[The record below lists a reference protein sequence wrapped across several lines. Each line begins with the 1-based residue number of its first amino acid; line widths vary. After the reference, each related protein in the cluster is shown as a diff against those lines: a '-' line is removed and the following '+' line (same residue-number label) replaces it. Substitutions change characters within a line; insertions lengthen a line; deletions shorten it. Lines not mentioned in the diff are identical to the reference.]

1 MKNNTKYIAVYFLI
15 TVLML
20 IPNYV
25 NAKGEQTASTTI
37 NGKEINWE
45 YKLNSN
51 NEIEELDCKN
61 VSDLAGSITIPNEI
75 DGKIVKTIADDA
87 FAKCTGITEVTIPS
101 SVKELGAR
109 AFENCT
115 VLSKVNLGNIES
127 IKYDVFKGCTALT
140 EITIPKTLKSGSI
153 FSCLNNKNITK
164 INLEEGLTVIPE
176 NLCSNTGITEITIPK
191 SVIKIENDAFAKCTG
206 ITEVTIP
213 SSVKELGARAFEN
226 CTVLSKVNL
235 GNIESIKYDVF
246 KGCTALT
253 EITIPKTLKSGSIF
267 SCLNNKNITKINL
280 EEGLTVIPENLC
292 SNTGITEITIPKS
305 VIKIEND
312 AFAKCKELKKITILD
327 NVINIGSFT
336 DSYETYGD
344 VVFENHNE
352 DLTIY
357 CYENSIAAKYA
368 TAKNIKYV
376 YLTKPSTETPQEG
389 ENNNKGNE
397 NKTPSTPK
405 KQNTKKDETIAPG
418 NMPYTGGTFFIVLAV
433 LAIATVAIYVYK
445 RNNDLK
451 GI

>member
-75 DGKIVKTIADDA
+75 DGKIVKTIAD
-87 FAKCTGITEVTIPS
+87 
-101 SVKELGAR
+101 
-109 AFENCT
+109 
-115 VLSKVNLGNIES
+115 
-127 IKYDVFKGCTALT
+127 
-140 EITIPKTLKSGSI
+140 
-153 FSCLNNKNITK
+153 
-164 INLEEGLTVIPE
+164 
-176 NLCSNTGITEITIPK
+176 
-191 SVIKIENDAFAKCTG
+191 DAFAKCTG

-405 KQNTKKDETIAPG
+405 KQNTKKDETVAPG